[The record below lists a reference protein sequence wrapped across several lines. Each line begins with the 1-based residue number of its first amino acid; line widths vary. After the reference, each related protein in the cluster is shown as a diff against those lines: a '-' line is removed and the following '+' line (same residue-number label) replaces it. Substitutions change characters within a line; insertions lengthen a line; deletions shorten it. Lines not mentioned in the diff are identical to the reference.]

1 MSSSYESGQDG
12 GTPNGGQ
19 QNAFDHT
26 GSNHSGSNN
35 SGSNNSGSNHQDQR
49 LEHFDEV
56 DAVRR
61 FPSEDS
67 WLDLPL
73 PDLGEDQAEHA
84 SDGSTQKQGT
94 ADLASSQAARSFA
107 DRVLRARQ
115 DDLELDAKIAELDRV
130 LTTHQLQQHAVPAT
144 SNTFVETT
152 VAKVMEERR
161 QRWQQMLSRHVAPEP
176 SNEFVSRTLAALQQD
191 SKQQVA
197 ATSKAAA
204 SSPRSAE
211 NPLRLGAPPLARR
224 SQNWPVFTLLAA
236 AAAAM
241 LWLFVNDEARAPLEL
256 RLAKQV
262 SPAAAYGESTSPM
275 SAILARVAHD
285 EEPFAAFDEPAD
297 GLWLSNQAGAVR

>member
-1 MSSSYESGQDG
+1 MSSSYNSGQNG
-12 GTPNGGQ
+12 NSQPN
-19 QNAFDHT
+19 
-26 GSNHSGSNN
+26 SNN
-35 SGSNNSGSNHQDQR
+35 LAGR
-49 LEHFDEV
+49 VEHFDEV

-73 PDLGEDQAEHA
+73 PNLSDDQAEHTGEVSA
-84 SDGSTQKQGT
+84 QNGT
-94 ADLASSQAARSFA
+94 SQTEGIADLASTQAAKSFA

-130 LTTHQLQQHAVPAT
+130 LTTQQLQQHAVPAT
-144 SNTFVETT
+144 SSTFVETT

-176 SNEFVSRTLAALQQD
+176 SNAFVSRTLAALQQD

-197 ATSKAAA
+197 ATSKGATANR
-204 SSPRSAE
+204 RSAE

-241 LWLFVNDEARAPLEL
+241 LWLFVSDETRTPLEL

-262 SPAAAYGESTSPM
+262 SPAAAYGDSTSPM